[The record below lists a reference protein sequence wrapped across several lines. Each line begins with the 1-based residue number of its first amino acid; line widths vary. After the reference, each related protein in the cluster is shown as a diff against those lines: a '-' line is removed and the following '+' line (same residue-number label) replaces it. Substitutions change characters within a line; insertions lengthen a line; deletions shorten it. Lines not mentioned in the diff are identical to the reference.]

1 MPGDDCRCCGVGHS
15 AASLG
20 WSEASGGREQWG
32 GLSISVSQVSWHPGG
47 RRSGWHARGET
58 GSFYG
63 TPVWGTPRILATGS
77 SQEVGDPPLECGCS
91 PWRRLLGDMGLAGTR
106 PASLPRLWRLK
117 LGSKK
122 QWPVE
127 NNCLQRLTTCQD
139 SLPPTRPLTLPCSPF
154 VTVPTTSSSRKL
166 QPPVLYKPGISSQL
180 GWHHPE
186 LSPSPRCLHKLL
198 ASPTWPWA
206 LLPWQP

>member
-1 MPGDDCRCCGVGHS
+1 M
-15 AASLG
+15 
-20 WSEASGGREQWG
+20 GGRHPQVIQDRQMPEAAALPPQG
-32 GLSISVSQVSWHPGG
+32 TLMSVRPVG
-47 RRSGWHARGET
+47 RESVCDRFPEGWRQT
-58 GSFYG
+58 
-63 TPVWGTPRILATGS
+63 TPHLK
-77 SQEVGDPPLECGCS
+77 CGCS
-91 PWRRLLGDMGLAGTR
+91 PWRRLLGDMGPAGTR